1 MEYNG
6 KKALVCGMARSGIAA
21 AKLLNRL
28 GARVT
33 LQDMKKREEIS
44 ADVLALEGEG
54 IVLYTGANPDEIA
67 CAQDLIVLSPG
78 IPCDLPF
85 IAAAENAGI
94 EVFSEVELAYR
105 LTPCPITAITGT
117 NGKTTTTFLIKQI
130 LENVG
135 KKVGLIGTVQNM
147 VGSEV
152 YPAHYTTPD
161 PHELQSLFR
170 KMVDANCE
178 YCVMEVSSQA
188 LAQGRVKG
196 IHFLIGAFTNLTQDH
211 LDYHKTWENY
221 FNAKRILFEN
231 CDIAVT
237 NVDDKNGLKIVENLP
252 CKVVTY
258 AVDNINSDYTAK
270 NVSFSSNGV
279 KYELVGDKIGRVVCP
294 IPGRFSV
301 YNSLCAATVALAL
314 GVDFEDTLIAIGKSN
329 GVKGR
334 IEVVPTNTDYTVII
348 DYAHSP
354 DGLENIISSLK
365 EIAKGRVVTLFGC
378 GGDRDKTK
386 RPKMGKIAADL
397 SDFCVVTSDNPRSE
411 NPSEIIKDILEGMKD
426 SKTPYV
432 VVENRKEAITWA
444 LHNAQ
449 KDDIILLAGKGHET
463 YQILPTG
470 TIHFDEREV
479 VAEVLNS

>member
-1 MEYNG
+1 MKLSEILKG
-6 KKALVCGMARSGIAA
+6 IDTKGTFDDVEVSDVTQDSRLVKKGSLFVCIKGAAFDGHTVAAQMIEKGAA
-21 AKLLNRL
+21 AVVVERDLGIKQQIIVENSRAVYSPICANFFSNPAKKL
-28 GARVT
+28 
-33 LQDMKKREEIS
+33 K
-44 ADVLALEGEG
+44 
-54 IVLYTGANPDEIA
+54 
-67 CAQDLIVLSPG
+67 LIGL
-78 IPCDLPF
+78 
-85 IAAAENAGI
+85 
-94 EVFSEVELAYR
+94 
-105 LTPCPITAITGT
+105 TGT

-147 VGSEV
+147 VGDEI
-152 YPAHYTTPD
+152 YPAKYTTPD
-161 PHELQSLFR
+161 PYELQKLFSL
-170 KMVDANCE
+170 MVDAGCE

-188 LAQGRVKG
+188 LAQGRVNG
-196 IHFLIGAFTNLTQDH
+196 LRFALGAFTNLTQDH

-237 NVDDKNGLKIVENLP
+237 NADDKNGLKIVDGLKFDNLI
-252 CKVVTY
+252 TY
-258 AVDNINSDYTAK
+258 AVDTNDATYTAK
-270 NVSFSSNGV
+270 NVRFKPSGV
-279 KYELVGDKIGRVVCP
+279 EYELVGGDLIGRCRCP

-301 YNSLCAATVALAL
+301 YNSLCASACALAL
-314 GVDFEDTLIAIGKSN
+314 GIEFDDVLSAVAASH

-334 IEVVPTNTDYTVII
+334 IEVVPSGRDFTIII

-354 DGLENIISSLK
+354 DGLENIITSLK

-386 RPKMGKIAADL
+386 RPKMGKIAAEL
-397 SDFCVVTSDNPRSE
+397 SDYCVVTSDNPRSE
-411 NPSEIIKDILEGMKD
+411 NPSAIIDDILEGMKNIN
-426 SKTPYV
+426 TPYKV
-432 VVENRKEAITWA
+432 IENRRQAIA
-444 LHNAQ
+444 YAIENAK

-479 VAEVLNS
+479 VADVLANMK

>member
-1 MEYNG
+1 MKLSEILNGINVKNEY
-6 KKALVCGMARSGIAA
+6 KDVEVKDVTSDSRLVEEGFLFICIKGASFDGHSVAEEMMQKGAVGVVVERDLGIDGQIIVDDTRAVYSPICA
-21 AKLLNRL
+21 NYFGNPANDLKLIGL
-28 GARVT
+28 
-33 LQDMKKREEIS
+33 
-44 ADVLALEGEG
+44 
-54 IVLYTGANPDEIA
+54 
-67 CAQDLIVLSPG
+67 
-78 IPCDLPF
+78 
-85 IAAAENAGI
+85 
-94 EVFSEVELAYR
+94 
-105 LTPCPITAITGT
+105 TGT

-135 KKVGLIGTVQNM
+135 KKVGLVGTVQNM
-147 VGSEV
+147 VCDEI

-161 PHELQSLFR
+161 PHELQGLFR
-170 KMVDANCE
+170 KMVDADCE

-188 LAQGRVKG
+188 LAQGRVEG
-196 IHFLIGAFTNLTQDH
+196 IHFLAGAFTNLTQDH

-231 CDIAVT
+231 CDIAIT
-237 NVDDKNGLKIVENLP
+237 NVDDENGLKIVDGLD

-258 AVDNINSDYTAK
+258 AVDNLKSDYTAR
-270 NVSFSSNGV
+270 NVNFTPNGV
-279 KYELVGDKIGRVVCP
+279 QYEIVCDKIGRVNCP

-301 YNSLCAATVALAL
+301 YNSLCASSICLAL
-314 GVDFEDTLIAIGKSN
+314 GLDFNDVLVAISKSQ

-365 EIAKGRVVTLFGC
+365 EIAQGRVVTVFGC
-378 GGDRDKTK
+378 GGDRDRTK

-411 NPSEIIKDILEGMKD
+411 NPSMIIKDILEGMKD
-426 SKTPYV
+426 TKTPYE
-432 VVENRKEAITWA
+432 VVEGRKDAIAWA
-444 LHNAQ
+444 MNNA
-449 KDDIILLAGKGHET
+449 KPNDIILLAGKGHET

-479 VAEVLNS
+479 VAEVLAKEK

>member
-1 MEYNG
+1 MKLSQLLKNVEVKNEY
-6 KKALVCGMARSGIAA
+6 KDVDAVQVTSDSRLVKEGYLFVCIKGAVFDGHSVAQKMLEIGAVAVVTDHDLGLDSQVIVENTRDAYSQICSNFFGNPAE
-21 AKLLNRL
+21 KLRL
-28 GARVT
+28 IG
-33 LQDMKKREEIS
+33 L
-44 ADVLALEGEG
+44 
-54 IVLYTGANPDEIA
+54 
-67 CAQDLIVLSPG
+67 
-78 IPCDLPF
+78 
-85 IAAAENAGI
+85 
-94 EVFSEVELAYR
+94 
-105 LTPCPITAITGT
+105 TGT

-147 VGSEV
+147 VGDEV

-188 LAQGRVKG
+188 LAQGRVSG
-196 IHFLIGAFTNLTQDH
+196 IHFMLAAFTNLTQDH

-221 FNAKRILFEN
+221 FAAKRMLFEN
-231 CDIAVT
+231 CDIALT
-237 NVDDKNGLKIVENLP
+237 NVDDENGLKIVEGLP
-252 CKVVTY
+252 CKVKTY
-258 AVDNINSDYTAK
+258 GVKNIDSDFTAR
-270 NVSFSSNGV
+270 NVMFASDGV
-279 KYELVGDKIGRVVCP
+279 KYELVCDRIGTVKCP

-301 YNSLCAATVALAL
+301 YNSLCAASVALTL
-314 GVDFEDTLIAIGKSN
+314 GFSLEEVIGAIAKSN

-334 IEVVPTNTDYTVII
+334 IEVVPTGTDYTVII

-354 DGLENIISSLK
+354 DGLENIISSLR

-378 GGDRDKTK
+378 GGDRDRTK
-386 RPKMGKIAADL
+386 RPKMGKIAAEL

-411 NPSEIIKDILEGMKD
+411 DASAIIDDILEGMKD
-426 SKTPYV
+426 TKTPYKV
-432 VVENRKEAITWA
+432 VVNRKDAIRWA
-444 LHNAQ
+444 MENAQ
-449 KDDIILLAGKGHET
+449 TDDIILLAGKGHET

-479 VAEVLNS
+479 VRDILTDCPSEASN